1 MNNKGECMKSSTM
14 LKIGEFVQ
22 AKVPKKHE
30 ADRTTYGRVAAI
42 EIYTDD
48 NGTRQWV
55 YVNWYA
61 DSGKPLPEAQKH
73 VAAELEVIDEAE

>member
-1 MNNKGECMKSSTM
+1 MNNKGDHMKSSTM

-42 EIYTDD
+42 ENYTDD

-55 YVNWYA
+55 YVNWYT
-61 DSGKPLPEAQKH
+61 DGGKPLPEHQKH
-73 VAAELEVIDEAE
+73 VPDELESIEEV